1 MYNYEIIIEDVKKNE
16 NEVIRIYVSSE
27 EKALEQ
33 FNKVVDELWTKY
45 KKLGY
50 DLMINNNKDVEFYI
64 NDELCTIVKL
74 S

>member
-1 MYNYEIIIEDVKKNE
+1 MYNYEIIIEDVKKNK

-50 DLMINNNKDVEFYI
+50 DLMINNKDVEFYI